1 MKNRL
6 FEPIEIGKITI
17 PNRFMRS
24 ATWEGMCEEDGKPT
38 PRLSALYSELTKGGV
53 GLIVTGYTYIHPRGK
68 QMIGTL
74 GAWSDDLVP
83 SLTEVADA
91 VHRAGGRVFSQL
103 MHAGAQTSQRATGNA
118 PLGPSP
124 VPSPFYSGIPEKMS
138 PGQIKSTVKD
148 FTRAAARIKA
158 AGFDGVQLHAAHGYL
173 INQFLSPMTNRRDD
187 KYGGSARNRFRFLEE
202 VVSAVRGD
210 VGDDFPLTVKL
221 SGSDNLEGGIRI
233 DDAVEAAVRLQELGI
248 DAIEVSA
255 GTSGSGDGVPVR
267 KGINSLD
274 REGYNAD
281 YSIRIKKKV
290 NVPVILVGGL
300 RSFSLIERLLAEGY
314 ADMFALSRPLI
325 REPNLVN
332 IWREDSSHRATCI
345 SCNLCFRPGMREGGI
360 YCVVER
366 KLAEHKE
373 RKKGSQS

>member
-1 MKNRL
+1 MP
-6 FEPIEIGKITI
+6 FEPVEIGNII
-17 PNRFMRS
+17 VPNRFMRS

-38 PRLSALYSELTKGGV
+38 PKLPALYRKLAEGGT

-74 GAWSDDLVP
+74 GAWSDHLVP
-83 SLTEVADA
+83 SLAQVADA
-91 VHRAGGRVFSQL
+91 VHKVGGRIFSQL
-103 MHAGAQTSQRATGNA
+103 MHAGSQTSQRSTGDA
-118 PLGPSP
+118 PIGPSP

-138 PGQIKSTVKD
+138 AEQIKSTVLD
-148 FTRAAARIKA
+148 FAGAAARIKA
-158 AGFDGVQLHAAHGYL
+158 AGFDGVQLHGAHGYL

-187 KYGGSARNRFRFLEE
+187 NYGGSVRNRFRFLEE
-202 VVSAVRGD
+202 VVSAIRSD

-233 DDAVEAAVRLQELGI
+233 DDAVESAVRLEELGI

-267 KGINSLD
+267 KRINSLD
-274 REGYNAD
+274 REGYNAV
-281 YSIRIKKKV
+281 YSIRIKEKV

-300 RSFSLIERLLAEGY
+300 RSFSLIERLLEEGY

-325 REPNLVN
+325 REPDLVN
-332 IWREDSSHRATCI
+332 IWRENPSHRATCI
-345 SCNLCFRPGMREGGI
+345 SCNLCFRPGMKEGGI
-360 YCVVER
+360 YCVVEK
-366 KLAEHKE
+366 KLAERKE
-373 RKKGSQS
+373 PDKGSQN

>member
-1 MKNRL
+1 MYD
-6 FEPIEIGKITI
+6 PIEIGKITI
-17 PNRFMRS
+17 SNRFMRS

-38 PRLSALYSELTKGGV
+38 QRLSALYRELVEGGV

-83 SLTEVADA
+83 SLAEVAGT
-91 VHRAGGRVFSQL
+91 VHKAGGKVFSQL
-103 MHAGAQTSQRATGNA
+103 MHAGAQTSQRATGDA

-138 PGQIKSTVKD
+138 PEQIRSTVTD
-148 FTRAAARIKA
+148 FAGAAGRIKA
-158 AGFDGVQLHAAHGYL
+158 AGFDGVQLHGAHGYL

-187 KYGGSARNRFRFLEE
+187 DYGGSARNRFRFLEE
-202 VVSAVRGD
+202 IVSGIRNE
-210 VGDDFPLTVKL
+210 VGDEFPLTIKL

-233 DDAVEAAVRLQELGI
+233 DDAVETASRLEQLGI

-267 KGINSLD
+267 KKINKID
-274 REGYNAD
+274 QEAYNAD
-281 YSIRIKKKV
+281 YSIRIKEKV

-300 RSFSLIERLLAEGY
+300 RSFSLMERLLAEGY

-325 REPNLVN
+325 REPDLVN
-332 IWREDSSHRATCI
+332 AWRVDQSHRATCI

-366 KLAEHKE
+366 KLKE
-373 RKKGSQS
+373 KNSKSG